1 VKKREIVMTKIRSG
15 IFAALGLLFV
25 LAPTAAS
32 AEIKPTAEQRAAC
45 MGDALTFCSSMVPNM
60 DRIASCLAA
69 KKSQLT
75 PRCRAQFDRARN

>member
-1 VKKREIVMTKIRSG
+1 MTEIRSSV
-15 IFAALGLLFV
+15 FAALGLLFI

-32 AEIKPTAEQRAAC
+32 AEIRPTAEQRAAC
-45 MGDALTFCSSMVPNM
+45 MGDALTFCSSLVPNM